1 MSKFVLALCA
11 LVVLHGAAALPVA
24 NNGLARRVPVGG
36 EVYIV
41 SDDLFDKRTGG
52 EAYITNPDFDKRTG
66 GEAYTTNSELNEK
79 RTGGEAY
86 IVSGDDAI
94 LREPYEDIRCGVDEL
109 ALLRMLHE
117 ISLVGRG
124 SRGSDVH
131 IVTLGVFEKPTGD
144 EADVST
150 NEGPRSTLIVWEAL
164 THECGKSSMLDK
176 MMRSLAPVAGHDCR
190 RNSARQVA
198 QAQWIMDLRL
208 VNVVVGDSSLH
219 IVQVGIHCLFQRTA
233 INIVMLFVTRR
244 QMVYAR
250 SACHCFATRASE
262 FTHFLNYRRES
273 KHLKAR
279 GVTVMAALVLTI
291 RILMIHRAPPW
302 TYEWIYHIVV
312 TKRRIPFDSFNTMS
326 SPYTNSQLH
335 SASRPRTLRG
345 KRGGLK
351 EFLNVPLDI
360 GFEQRLEEN
369 VDDPKIIFNMARR
382 ETQCGGTAGL
392 SALSQRTPN
401 CLKKNA
407 KIVLWKF
414 SVRYCGPCREA
425 LTVPGTHSKWLRVSS
440 QPLWEHREDWLCGIK
455 RFYMPVLYH
464 IPELRRVELEY
475 GRIVGDVNAL
485 QRFSERQTT
494 QVKLIDEYAKKMEA
508 WEKERDTQR
517 AQVLN
522 EIRSRPDLCCYL
534 WKCHSLMY
542 KAKPLSELGK
552 VFLFSDWQKIYD
564 MVKSEAD
571 RRKTVST
578 SRLPSVPFASSLSDD
593 FYASLN
599 DTTFDI
605 SDWLASE
612 YDTCAQ
618 GLSSSSVANVVD
630 NDVSSYLQ
638 NTASDFKVLLRVLA
652 DTLVSQASNLDTF
665 PDVVRPSLADLAL
678 TQHVRDMICSGED
691 EVADIQTMRDCVP
704 SAVAYWIRSVRHRLQ
719 DILWSGMG
727 TADLDLAMAF
737 FECTGCMALLSYP
750 DVVAHSCTRSPR
762 SYSIFPAKRSQLD
775 EYEEAVYAVDD
786 AAAWSSDCLRIASSH
801 SRIRHVIEVCGY
813 YPDTAIRRHL
823 DAGDVKLAYNLPEVP
838 EDVRIVMMEHERK
851 LSGLQP
857 LHWKSSQA
865 QPEATAKKGDEDD
878 STLVGYWEQQY
889 WCCSLCHD
897 PDGYCRDV
905 HAIKEHIQKRYL
917 LSQSWHRVY

>member
-11 LVVLHGAAALPVA
+11 LVMLHGAAALPVA
-24 NNGLARRVPVGG
+24 DNDLARRVPIGDKG
-36 EVYIV
+36 YIV
-41 SDDLFDKRTGG
+41 SDDLLDKRTGG

-79 RTGGEAY
+79 HTGGEAY
-86 IVSGDDAI
+86 IVSGDDDLSTFHQTVVLKLEIVI
-94 LREPYEDIRCGVDEL
+94 LREPLCRSPYDL
-109 ALLRMLHE
+109 AGMTSVHSTSINNTVSNWRAACLITHNFCCLPIDWYWRLWYY
-117 ISLVGRG
+117 IIGAGLVGRG

-131 IVTLGVFEKPTGD
+131 IVTLDGCASASQLF
-144 EADVST
+144 
-150 NEGPRSTLIVWEAL
+150 TLYRL
-164 THECGKSSMLDK
+164 
-176 MMRSLAPVAGHDCR
+176 
-190 RNSARQVA
+190 
-198 QAQWIMDLRL
+198 LRK
-208 VNVVVGDSSLH
+208 
-219 IVQVGIHCLFQRTA
+219 GIHCLFQRTA

-312 TKRRIPFDSFNTMS
+312 TKRRIPFDSSNTMS
-326 SPYTNSQLH
+326 SAYTNSQLH

-360 GFEQRLEEN
+360 GFE
-369 VDDPKIIFNMARR
+369 
-382 ETQCGGTAGL
+382 
-392 SALSQRTPN
+392 N

-542 KAKPLSELGK
+542 KAKPLSESGK

-578 SRLPSVPFASSLSDD
+578 SRLPSVPFASSLSDNFD
-593 FYASLN
+593 ASLN

-638 NTASDFKVLLRVLA
+638 NTAASDFKVLLRVLA

-678 TQHVRDMICSGED
+678 TQHVREMICSGED

-750 DVVAHSCTRSPR
+750 DVVAHSCTRSLR

-786 AAAWSSDCLRIASSH
+786 TAAWSSDCLRIASSH

-813 YPDTAIRRHL
+813 YPDTTIRQHL

-878 STLVGYWEQQY
+878 STLIGYWEQQF

>member
-1 MSKFVLALCA
+1 
-11 LVVLHGAAALPVA
+11 
-24 NNGLARRVPVGG
+24 
-36 EVYIV
+36 
-41 SDDLFDKRTGG
+41 
-52 EAYITNPDFDKRTG
+52 
-66 GEAYTTNSELNEK
+66 
-79 RTGGEAY
+79 
-86 IVSGDDAI
+86 
-94 LREPYEDIRCGVDEL
+94 
-109 ALLRMLHE
+109 
-117 ISLVGRG
+117 
-124 SRGSDVH
+124 
-131 IVTLGVFEKPTGD
+131 
-144 EADVST
+144 
-150 NEGPRSTLIVWEAL
+150 
-164 THECGKSSMLDK
+164 
-176 MMRSLAPVAGHDCR
+176 
-190 RNSARQVA
+190 
-198 QAQWIMDLRL
+198 
-208 VNVVVGDSSLH
+208 
-219 IVQVGIHCLFQRTA
+219 
-233 INIVMLFVTRR
+233 
-244 QMVYAR
+244 
-250 SACHCFATRASE
+250 
-262 FTHFLNYRRES
+262 
-273 KHLKAR
+273 
-279 GVTVMAALVLTI
+279 
-291 RILMIHRAPPW
+291 
-302 TYEWIYHIVV
+302 
-312 TKRRIPFDSFNTMS
+312 MS
-326 SPYTNSQLH
+326 SAYTNSQLH

-360 GFEQRLEEN
+360 GFEVFSH
-369 VDDPKIIFNMARR
+369 VDPLSLLHLARTSKDLREMLMTRRSSSIWRAARR
-382 ETQCGGTAGL
+382 NVEGL
-392 SALSQRTPN
+392 PDCPSYLSEPQYANLVFSPYCHN

-522 EIRSRPDLCCYL
+522 EIRSKRMESIHARLNQIGRPDLCCYL

-542 KAKPLSELGK
+542 KAKPLSE
-552 VFLFSDWQKIYD
+552 SDWQKIYD

-578 SRLPSVPFASSLSDD
+578 SRLPSVPFASSLSDNFD
-593 FYASLN
+593 ASLN

-638 NTASDFKVLLRVLA
+638 NTVEYYGETDDDLTPIEGFALPLFEQTSITSSSALRPFVENSMVAVPQASDFKVLLRVLA

-678 TQHVRDMICSGED
+678 TQHVREMICSGED

-750 DVVAHSCTRSPR
+750 DVVAHSCTRSLR

-786 AAAWSSDCLRIASSH
+786 TAAWSSDCLRIASSH

-813 YPDTAIRRHL
+813 YPDTTIRQHL

-838 EDVRIVMMEHERK
+838 EDVRIVGWHEAVMMEHERK

-878 STLVGYWEQQY
+878 STLIGYWEQQF

-905 HAIKEHIQKRYL
+905 HAIKEHIQKRHGRSDACVATGEIYL
-917 LSQSWHRVY
+917 HLHGRPLYLRHDMTLK